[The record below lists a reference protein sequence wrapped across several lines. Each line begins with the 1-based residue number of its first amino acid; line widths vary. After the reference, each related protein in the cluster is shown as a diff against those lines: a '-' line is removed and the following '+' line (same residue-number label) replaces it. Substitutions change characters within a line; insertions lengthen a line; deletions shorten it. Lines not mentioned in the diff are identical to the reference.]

1 MTSGNSYH
9 FNYMKPD
16 RPNLVRIL
24 SGFIL
29 ALALVSCSESAT
41 DAGNEDEPAP
51 NEVQMVGL
59 TFSPSTL
66 QVTAGTT
73 VTWKNTTSVVHTV
86 TSGTGGNHNGLF
98 DSGNMQ
104 PGAEFSF
111 TFSEAGTYP
120 YYCIPHL
127 NSGMTGTIVVI
138 AGTN

>member
-1 MTSGNSYH
+1 MMPGNSYH
-9 FNYMKPD
+9 CIFMKPV
-16 RPNLVRIL
+16 RPIHVGIR
-24 SGFIL
+24 SVFIL
-29 ALALVSCSESAT
+29 ALVLVSCSESST
-41 DAGNEDEPAP
+41 DAGNDEPAP

-66 QVTAGTT
+66 QVTTGTT

-104 PGAEFSF
+104 PGTEFTY
-111 TFSEAGTYP
+111 TFSEAGTFA

-127 NSGMTGTIVVI
+127 DSGMTGTIVVV
-138 AGTN
+138 AGNN